1 MSSRKHAPYTAFKN
15 AIAGKGL
22 TLKDVAEVINVTEST
37 LSLKI
42 SGGSDFYLSEIKAIC
57 ETFGFDS
64 SIFFAEYV
72 AYTTT

>member
-1 MSSRKHAPYTAFKN
+1 MSTRKHAPYISVKN

-22 TLKDVAEVINVTEST
+22 TLKDVADVINVTEST

-57 ETFGFDS
+57 KAFGLDS
-64 SIFFAEYV
+64 SIFFDDYV
-72 AYTTT
+72 A